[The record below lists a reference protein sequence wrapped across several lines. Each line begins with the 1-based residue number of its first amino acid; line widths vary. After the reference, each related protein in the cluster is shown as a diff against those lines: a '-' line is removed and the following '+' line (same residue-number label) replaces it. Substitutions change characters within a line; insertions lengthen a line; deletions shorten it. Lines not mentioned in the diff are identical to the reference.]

1 MAIIAAFSMMGVF
14 FLVGLYVAGALGVLS
29 LVMMQVFSDA
39 PLWNILGNKAWESN
53 TNFILVAVPLFLLM
67 GELMLRSGMGERM
80 YGALSRWLVFLPG
93 GLLHTNIASCAVFAA
108 CSGSSVATSATIS
121 RVSLPSFR
129 QRGYSE
135 RLVIGSLAAG
145 GTLGILIP
153 PSIGLIIYGVLVE
166 ESIGRLYM
174 GGFLPGFLLAITMI
188 LMMVV
193 TSLILP
199 RTAPMD
205 EEVRRL
211 YRAWFHGIGV
221 RRYNAEQMAV
231 LRQEQATEAGIAMPR
246 DRRSYR
252 RGRSILS
259 YSESISVWLNMLFN
273 AVMGMMSIVPVLF
286 IIIIVLGSIYTGWA
300 TPTEAAALGVFG
312 ALVVAIANELYRRIR
327 HNHWAVIGL
336 GIFLFPVVVFSL
348 DDYLREQEGELRT
361 STTLLTMFGFVWMI
375 GAFIVLF
382 LISGNIIV
390 SMLGLLWPVPWYF
403 ALLLIGARG
412 ELPPPAYD
420 SWNQAGGALRVM
432 ILDSIISTVR
442 TSSMIMLIIMAAF
455 TLSFAFARLGI
466 SQDISEWITAL
477 NLNPLQFVIILVF
490 FYLLLGTF
498 MESFA
503 MLVTTIPILTPSL
516 EAVGVDLV
524 WFGIIMVILVEAALI
539 SPPEGINLYILHGVR
554 QDIDAQMAEQT
565 AAAQDALKES
575 TITDVYIGVLPFM
588 GCMAAVIGLLFIF
601 PDIAL
606 WAPCIIYDNPTR
618 DFLEVVGK
626 TPDATSFWDQVR
638 FCSSEFR
645 PRAYH

>member
-1 MAIIAAFSMMGVF
+1 MAIITAFSMMGVF
-14 FLVGLYVAGALGVLS
+14 FLIGLYVAGALGVLS
-29 LVMMQVFSDA
+29 LVMMQAFSDA

-174 GGFLPGFLLAITMI
+174 AGFFPGFLLAFVMI
-188 LMMVV
+188 LMMVF
-193 TSLILP
+193 TSIVAP

-205 EEVRRL
+205 EEVKRL
-211 YRAWFHGIGV
+211 YRGWFHGLSI
-221 RRYNAEQMAV
+221 RRYNAEQLDV
-231 LRQEQATEAGIAMPR
+231 LRQEQATEAGLANLEER
-246 DRRSYR
+246 KAYR
-252 RGRSILS
+252 RGRSTLS
-259 YSESISVWLNMLFN
+259 YVEATSEWLRMIGE
-273 AVMGMMSIVPVLF
+273 AIVGLVAIIPVL
-286 IIIIVLGSIYTGWA
+286 IIIAVVLGTIYLGIA
-300 TPTEAAALGVFG
+300 TPTEAAAFGVSG
-312 ALVVAIANELYRRIR
+312 ALVVAAANELYKRLLGTYSNWGQAFR
-327 HNHWAVIGL
+327 AVYL
-336 GIFLFPVVVFSL
+336 MLL
-348 DDYLREQEGELRT
+348 D
-361 STTLLTMFGFVWMI
+361 
-375 GAFIVLF
+375 A
-382 LISGNIIV
+382 
-390 SMLGLLWPVPWYF
+390 
-403 ALLLIGARG
+403 
-412 ELPPPAYD
+412 
-420 SWNQAGGALRVM
+420 
-432 ILDSIISTVR
+432 IISTVR
-442 TSSMIMLIIMAAF
+442 TSSMIMLIVMAAF

-466 SQDISEWITAL
+466 SQDISEWITDL
-477 NLNPLQFVIILVF
+477 NLNALQFVIILVF

-503 MLVTTIPILTPSL
+503 MLVTTIPILTPAL
-516 EAVGVDLV
+516 VNVGVDLV

-554 QDIDAQMAEQT
+554 LDVDSQMSEQT
-565 AAAQDALKES
+565 EAAQAALQES

-588 GCMAAVIGLLFIF
+588 GCMAAVIALLFAF

-606 WAPCIIYDNPTR
+606 YAPCLIYDDPSR
-618 DFLEVVGK
+618 DFLQHINVER
-626 TPDATSFWDQVR
+626 DAAGFWEQVKY
-638 FCSSEFR
+638 CSSEFR
-645 PRAYH
+645 PRAYE

>member
-1 MAIIAAFSMMGVF
+1 MAIITAFSMMGVF
-14 FLVGLYVAGALGVLS
+14 FLIGLYVAGALGVLS

-174 GGFLPGFLLAITMI
+174 AGFFPGFLLALVMI
-188 LMMVV
+188 AMMVF
-193 TSLILP
+193 TSILFP

-221 RRYNAEQMAV
+221 RRYDADRLAA
-231 LRQEQATEAGIAMPR
+231 LRQEQATEARLANPAE
-246 DRRSYR
+246 RRAYR
-252 RGRSILS
+252 RGRSTLS
-259 YSESISVWLNMLFN
+259 YLEATSEWLRMVGEAFVGLV
-273 AVMGMMSIVPVLF
+273 AIIPVL
-286 IIIIVLGSIYTGWA
+286 IIIAVVLGTIYLGIA
-300 TPTEAAALGVFG
+300 TPTEAAAFGVTG
-312 ALVVAIANELYRRIR
+312 ALVVAAANELYKRLQGTYSTWGQSFR
-327 HNHWAVIGL
+327 AVYL
-336 GIFLFPVVVFSL
+336 MLL
-348 DDYLREQEGELRT
+348 D
-361 STTLLTMFGFVWMI
+361 
-375 GAFIVLF
+375 A
-382 LISGNIIV
+382 
-390 SMLGLLWPVPWYF
+390 
-403 ALLLIGARG
+403 
-412 ELPPPAYD
+412 
-420 SWNQAGGALRVM
+420 
-432 ILDSIISTVR
+432 IISTVR
-442 TSSMIMLIIMAAF
+442 TSSMIMLIVMAAF

-466 SQDISEWITAL
+466 SQDISNWITGL
-477 NLNPLQFVIILVF
+477 NLNALQFVIILVF

-503 MLVTTIPILTPSL
+503 MLVTTIPILTPAL
-516 EAVGVDLV
+516 VNVGVDLV

-554 QDIDAQMAEQT
+554 QDVDSQMAEQT
-565 AAAQDALKES
+565 AAAQEALQES

-588 GCMAAVIGLLFIF
+588 GCMASVIALLFVF

-606 WAPCIIYDNPTR
+606 WAPCIIYDDPSR
-618 DFLEVVGK
+618 DFLQAINVER
-626 TPDATSFWDQVR
+626 DAAGFWENIR
-638 FCSSEFR
+638 YCSSEFR
-645 PRAYH
+645 PRAYE

>member
-14 FLVGLYVAGALGVLS
+14 FLIGLYVAGALGVLS

-174 GGFLPGFLLAITMI
+174 AGFFPGFLLAFVMI
-188 LMMVV
+188 LMMVF
-193 TSLILP
+193 TSIVVP

-211 YRAWFHGIGV
+211 YRGWFHGIGV
-221 RRYNAEQMAV
+221 RRYNAEQMNV
-231 LRQEQATEAGIAMPR
+231 MGQEQATEAGLSDVRDPETGLSPR
-246 DRRSYR
+246 QAYR
-252 RGRSILS
+252 RGRSTLS
-259 YSESISVWLNMLFN
+259 YVEATSEWLRMVGE
-273 AVMGMMSIVPVLF
+273 AVVGLVAIIPVL
-286 IIIIVLGSIYTGWA
+286 IIIAVVLGTIYLGIA
-300 TPTEAAALGVFG
+300 TPTEAAAFGVSG
-312 ALVVAIANELYRRIR
+312 ALIVAAANELYKRLQGTYSNWSQAFR
-327 HNHWAVIGL
+327 AVYL
-336 GIFLFPVVVFSL
+336 MLL
-348 DDYLREQEGELRT
+348 D
-361 STTLLTMFGFVWMI
+361 
-375 GAFIVLF
+375 A
-382 LISGNIIV
+382 
-390 SMLGLLWPVPWYF
+390 
-403 ALLLIGARG
+403 
-412 ELPPPAYD
+412 
-420 SWNQAGGALRVM
+420 
-432 ILDSIISTVR
+432 IISTVR
-442 TSSMIMLIIMAAF
+442 TSSMIMLIVMAAF

-477 NLNPLQFVIILVF
+477 NLNALQFVIILVF

-503 MLVTTIPILTPSL
+503 MLVTTIPILTPAL
-516 EAVGVDLV
+516 VNVGVDLV

-554 QDIDAQMAEQT
+554 QDVDAQMAEQT
-565 AAAQDALKES
+565 AAAQAALRES

-588 GCMAAVIGLLFIF
+588 GCMAAVITLLFVF

-606 WAPCIIYDNPTR
+606 YAPCLIYDDPSR
-618 DFLEVVGK
+618 DFLQSIDVER
-626 TPDATSFWDQVR
+626 DAAGFWEQVR

-645 PRAYH
+645 PRAYE

>member
-1 MAIIAAFSMMGVF
+1 MAIITAFSMMGVF
-14 FLVGLYVAGALGVLS
+14 FLIGLYVAGALGVLS

-174 GGFLPGFLLAITMI
+174 GGFLPGFLLAFTMI

-193 TSLILP
+193 TSVIFP

-211 YRAWFHGIGV
+211 YRAWFNGIGI
-221 RRYNAEQMAV
+221 RRYTDEQLAELQ
-231 LRQEQATEAGIAMPR
+231 RERTTEAGIANPVER
-246 DRRSYR
+246 AAYR
-252 RGRSILS
+252 RGRSTLS
-259 YSESISVWLNMLFN
+259 YGEATGEWLRMVKEATLGLV
-273 AVMGMMSIVPVLF
+273 AIIPVLV
-286 IIIIVLGSIYTGWA
+286 IIIVVLGSIYTGWA
-300 TPTEAAALGVFG
+300 TPTEAAALGVVG
-312 ALVVAIANELYRRIR
+312 ALVVAIANELYKRPQGAYSSWGQSMRGIRIM
-327 HNHWAVIGL
+327 L
-336 GIFLFPVVVFSL
+336 L
-348 DDYLREQEGELRT
+348 D
-361 STTLLTMFGFVWMI
+361 
-375 GAFIVLF
+375 A
-382 LISGNIIV
+382 
-390 SMLGLLWPVPWYF
+390 
-403 ALLLIGARG
+403 
-412 ELPPPAYD
+412 
-420 SWNQAGGALRVM
+420 
-432 ILDSIISTVR
+432 IISTVR
-442 TSSMIMLIIMAAF
+442 TSSMIMLIVMAAF

-466 SQDISEWITAL
+466 SQDISEWITGL
-477 NLNPLQFVIILVF
+477 NLNALQFVIILVF

-554 QDIDAQMAEQT
+554 QDVDAQMAEQT
-565 AAAQDALKES
+565 AAAQEALRES

-588 GCMAAVIGLLFIF
+588 GCMAAVIALLFAF

-606 WAPCIIYDNPTR
+606 WAPCIIYDDPSR
-618 DFLEVVGK
+618 EFLQTVNVEREAAG
-626 TPDATSFWDQVR
+626 FWENIR
-638 FCSSEFR
+638 YCSSEFR
-645 PRAYH
+645 PRAYQ

>member
-1 MAIIAAFSMMGVF
+1 MAIITAFSMMGVF
-14 FLVGLYVAGALGVLS
+14 FLIGLYVAGALGVLS
-29 LVMMQVFSDA
+29 LVMMQAFSDA

-174 GGFLPGFLLAITMI
+174 AGFFPGFLLAFVMI
-188 LMMVV
+188 LMMVF
-193 TSLILP
+193 TSIVVP

-205 EEVRRL
+205 EEVKRL
-211 YRAWFHGIGV
+211 YRGWFHGLGIS
-221 RRYNAEQMAV
+221 RYNPEQLSV
-231 LRQEQATEAGIAMPR
+231 LSQEQATEAGLTDLAER
-246 DRRSYR
+246 KAYR
-252 RGRSILS
+252 RGRSTLS
-259 YSESISVWLNMLFN
+259 YVEATSEWLRMIGE
-273 AVMGMMSIVPVLF
+273 AIVGLVAIIPVL
-286 IIIIVLGSIYTGWA
+286 IIIAVVLGTIYLGIA
-300 TPTEAAALGVFG
+300 TPTEAAAFGVTG
-312 ALVVAIANELYRRIR
+312 ALVVAAANELYKRALGTYSNWGQAFR
-327 HNHWAVIGL
+327 AVYL
-336 GIFLFPVVVFSL
+336 MLL
-348 DDYLREQEGELRT
+348 D
-361 STTLLTMFGFVWMI
+361 
-375 GAFIVLF
+375 A
-382 LISGNIIV
+382 
-390 SMLGLLWPVPWYF
+390 
-403 ALLLIGARG
+403 
-412 ELPPPAYD
+412 
-420 SWNQAGGALRVM
+420 
-432 ILDSIISTVR
+432 IISTVR
-442 TSSMIMLIIMAAF
+442 TSSMIMLIVMAAF

-466 SQDISEWITAL
+466 SQDISEWITGL
-477 NLNPLQFVIILVF
+477 NLNALQFVIILVF

-503 MLVTTIPILTPSL
+503 MLVTTIPILTPAL
-516 EAVGVDLV
+516 VNVGVDLV

-554 QDIDAQMAEQT
+554 LDVDSQMAEQT
-565 AAAQDALKES
+565 EAAQAALQES

-588 GCMAAVIGLLFIF
+588 GCMAAVIALLFVF

-606 WAPCIIYDNPTR
+606 WAPCMIYDDPSR
-618 DFLEVVGK
+618 DFLQHINVER
-626 TPDATSFWDQVR
+626 DAAGFWEQVQ

-645 PRAYH
+645 PRAYE

>member
-14 FLVGLYVAGALGVLS
+14 FIIGLYVAGALGVLS
-29 LVMMQVFSDA
+29 LVMMQMFSDA
-39 PLWNILGNKAWESN
+39 PLWNVMGNKAWETN
-53 TNFILVAVPLFLLM
+53 KNFILVAVPLFLLM

-174 GGFLPGFLLAITMI
+174 GGFLPGFLLAFTMI
-188 LMMVV
+188 LMMIV
-193 TSLILP
+193 TSVIFP

-211 YRAWFHGIGV
+211 YRAWFHGISV
-221 RRYNAEQMAV
+221 RRYTDEQMAV
-231 LRQEQATEAGIAMPR
+231 MRQEQATEAGLTDPA
-246 DRRSYR
+246 DRAAYR
-252 RGRSILS
+252 RGRSTLS
-259 YSESISVWLNMLFN
+259 YPEAIAEWLRMIKEATVGLL
-273 AVMGMMSIVPVLF
+273 AIIPVV
-286 IIIIVLGSIYTGWA
+286 IIILVVLGSIYTGWA
-300 TPTEAAALGVFG
+300 TPTEAAALGVVG
-312 ALVVAIANELYRRIR
+312 ALVVAIANELYKRSQ
-327 HNHWAVIGL
+327 
-336 GIFLFPVVVFSL
+336 GIYA
-348 DDYLREQEGELRT
+348 D
-361 STTLLTMFGFVWMI
+361 
-375 GAFIVLF
+375 
-382 LISGNIIV
+382 
-390 SMLGLLWPVPWYF
+390 
-403 ALLLIGARG
+403 
-412 ELPPPAYD
+412 
-420 SWNQAGGALRVM
+420 WNQSMRGIRIML
-432 ILDSIISTVR
+432 LDAIISTVR
-442 TSSMIMLIIMAAF
+442 TSSMIMLIVMAAF

-466 SQDISEWITAL
+466 SQDISEWITGL
-477 NLNPLQFVIILVF
+477 NLNALQFVIILVF

-554 QDIDAQMAEQT
+554 QDVDAQMAEQT
-565 AAAQDALKES
+565 AAAQEALRES

-588 GCMAAVIGLLFIF
+588 GCMALVIALLFAF

-606 WAPCIIYDNPTR
+606 YAPCIIYDDPSR
-618 DFLEVVGK
+618 DFLQAVNVER
-626 TPDATSFWDQVR
+626 DAAGFWENVR
-638 FCSSEFR
+638 YCASEFR
-645 PRAYH
+645 PRAYE

>member
-14 FLVGLYVAGALGVLS
+14 FIIGLYVAGALGVLS
-29 LVMMQVFSDA
+29 LVMMQMFSDA

-174 GGFLPGFLLAITMI
+174 GGFLPGFLLAFTMI
-188 LMMVV
+188 LMMIV
-193 TSLILP
+193 TSVIFP

-211 YRAWFHGIGV
+211 YRAWFHGIAI
-221 RRYNAEQMAV
+221 RRYTDEQMAV
-231 LRQEQATEAGIAMPR
+231 MRQEQATEAGLTDPA
-246 DRRSYR
+246 DRAAYR
-252 RGRSILS
+252 RGRSTLS
-259 YSESISVWLNMLFN
+259 YPEAVAEWLRMVKDATVGLV
-273 AVMGMMSIVPVLF
+273 AIIPVL
-286 IIIIVLGSIYTGWA
+286 IIILVVLGSIYTGWA

-312 ALVVAIANELYRRIR
+312 ALVVAIANELYKKAQGTYADWSQSMRGIRIM
-327 HNHWAVIGL
+327 L
-336 GIFLFPVVVFSL
+336 L
-348 DDYLREQEGELRT
+348 D
-361 STTLLTMFGFVWMI
+361 
-375 GAFIVLF
+375 A
-382 LISGNIIV
+382 
-390 SMLGLLWPVPWYF
+390 
-403 ALLLIGARG
+403 
-412 ELPPPAYD
+412 
-420 SWNQAGGALRVM
+420 
-432 ILDSIISTVR
+432 IISTVR
-442 TSSMIMLIIMAAF
+442 TSSMIMLIVMAAF

-466 SQDISEWITAL
+466 SQDISEWITGL
-477 NLNPLQFVIILVF
+477 NLNALQFVIILVF

-554 QDIDAQMAEQT
+554 QDVDAQMAEQT
-565 AAAQDALKES
+565 AAAQEALRES

-588 GCMAAVIGLLFIF
+588 GCMALVIALLFAF

-606 WAPCIIYDNPTR
+606 WAPCIIYDDPSR
-618 DFLEVVGK
+618 DFLQSVNVER
-626 TPDATSFWDQVR
+626 DAAGFWEQIR
-638 FCSSEFR
+638 YCSSEFR
-645 PRAYH
+645 PRAYE

>member
-1 MAIIAAFSMMGVF
+1 MAVITAFSMMGVF
-14 FLVGLYVAGALGVLS
+14 FLIGLYVAGALGVLS
-29 LVMMQVFSDA
+29 LVMMQAFSDA

-153 PSIGLIIYGVLVE
+153 PSIGLIIFGVLVE

-174 GGFLPGFLLAITMI
+174 AGFLPGFLLAFTMI
-188 LMMVV
+188 AMMVV
-193 TSLILP
+193 TSALIP
-199 RTAPMD
+199 RTAPME

-211 YRAWFHGIGV
+211 YRAWFNGIGI
-221 RRYNAEQMAV
+221 RRYTSEQLEA
-231 LRQEQATEAGIAMPR
+231 LQQEQVTEAGLTDLTERAA
-246 DRRSYR
+246 YR
-252 RGRSILS
+252 RGRSTLS
-259 YSESISVWLNMLFN
+259 YGEATAEWLRMLKE
-273 AVMGMMSIVPVLF
+273 ALVGLLAIIPVL
-286 IIIIVLGSIYTGWA
+286 IIIAVVLGSIYTGWA
-300 TPTEAAALGVFG
+300 TPTEAAALGVVG
-312 ALVVAIANELYRRIR
+312 ALVVAVANELYKRQQGIYT
-327 HNHWAVIGL
+327 NL
-336 GIFLFPVVVFSL
+336 G
-348 DDYLREQEGELRT
+348 E
-361 STTLLTMFGFVWMI
+361 
-375 GAFIVLF
+375 
-382 LISGNIIV
+382 
-390 SMLGLLWPVPWYF
+390 SMRGIKV
-403 ALLLIGARG
+403 LLLDA
-412 ELPPPAYD
+412 
-420 SWNQAGGALRVM
+420 
-432 ILDSIISTVR
+432 IISTVR
-442 TSSMIMLIIMAAF
+442 TSSMIMLIVMAAF

-477 NLNPLQFVIILVF
+477 NLNALQFVIILVF

-516 EAVGVDLV
+516 NAVGVDLV

-554 QDIDAQMAEQT
+554 QDVDAEMAEQT
-565 AAAQDALKES
+565 AAAQEALRES

-588 GCMAAVIGLLFIF
+588 GCMALVIGLLFVF

-606 WAPCIIYDNPTR
+606 WAPCIIYDDPSREFLQSVNIER
-618 DFLEVVGK
+618 DAV
-626 TPDATSFWDQVR
+626 SFWDNIR
-638 FCSSEFR
+638 YCSSEFR
-645 PRAYH
+645 PRAYQ

>member
-1 MAIIAAFSMMGVF
+1 MAIITAFSMMGVF
-14 FLVGLYVAGALGVLS
+14 FLIGLYVAGALGVLS

-80 YGALSRWLVFLPG
+80 YGSLSRWLVFLPG

-174 GGFLPGFLLAITMI
+174 GGFLPGFLLAFTMI
-188 LMMVV
+188 AMMVV
-193 TSLILP
+193 TSVIFP
-199 RTAPMD
+199 RTAPME

-211 YRAWFHGIGV
+211 YRAWFSGIGV
-221 RRYNAEQMAV
+221 RRYTEEQRAEM
-231 LRQEQATEAGIAMPR
+231 LREQAVEAGLADPAER
-246 DRRSYR
+246 AAYR
-252 RGRSILS
+252 RGRATLS
-259 YSESISVWLNMLFN
+259 YFEATAEWLRMLKE
-273 AVMGMMSIVPVLF
+273 ALLGLVAIIPVLA
-286 IIIIVLGSIYTGWA
+286 IIVVVLGSIYTGWA
-300 TPTEAAALGVFG
+300 TPTEAAALGVVG
-312 ALVVAIANELYRRIR
+312 ALVVAVVNEVYKKVQGVYSNWNESVR
-327 HNHWAVIGL
+327 
-336 GIFLFPVVVFSL
+336 GI
-348 DDYLREQEGELRT
+348 
-361 STTLLTMFGFVWMI
+361 
-375 GAFIVLF
+375 
-382 LISGNIIV
+382 
-390 SMLGLLWPVPWYF
+390 
-403 ALLLIGARG
+403 
-412 ELPPPAYD
+412 
-420 SWNQAGGALRVM
+420 RVM
-432 ILDSIISTVR
+432 LLDAIISTVR
-442 TSSMIMLIIMAAF
+442 TSSMIMLIVMAAF

-466 SQDISEWITAL
+466 SQDISEWITGL
-477 NLNPLQFVIILVF
+477 NLNALQFVIILVF

-503 MLVTTIPILTPSL
+503 MLVTTIPILAPTL

-554 QDIDAQMAEQT
+554 QDVDQQMAEQT
-565 AAAQDALKES
+565 AAAQEALQES

-588 GCMAAVIGLLFIF
+588 GCMAAVIALLFIF

-606 WAPCIIYDNPTR
+606 WAPCIIYDDPSR
-618 DFLEVVGK
+618 DFLQAVNVEREAAG
-626 TPDATSFWDQVR
+626 FWENVR

-645 PRAYH
+645 PRAYQ

>member
-1 MAIIAAFSMMGVF
+1 MAIITAFSMMGVF
-14 FLVGLYVAGALGVLS
+14 FLIGLYVAGALGVLS
-29 LVMMQVFSDA
+29 LVMMQAFSDA

-174 GGFLPGFLLAITMI
+174 GGFLPGFLLAFTMI
-188 LMMVV
+188 LMMIV
-193 TSLILP
+193 TSAIFP

-211 YRAWFHGIGV
+211 YRAWFHGISI
-221 RRYNAEQMAV
+221 RRYTDEQMAV
-231 LRQEQATEAGIAMPR
+231 MRQEQATEAGLTDPA
-246 DRRSYR
+246 DRAAYR
-252 RGRSILS
+252 RGRSTLS
-259 YSESISVWLNMLFN
+259 YPEAIAEWLRMIKEATIGLL
-273 AVMGMMSIVPVLF
+273 AIIPVL
-286 IIIIVLGSIYTGWA
+286 IIILVVLGSIYTGWA

-312 ALVVAIANELYRRIR
+312 ALVVAIANELYKRSQGIYADWSQSMRGIRIM
-327 HNHWAVIGL
+327 L
-336 GIFLFPVVVFSL
+336 L
-348 DDYLREQEGELRT
+348 D
-361 STTLLTMFGFVWMI
+361 
-375 GAFIVLF
+375 A
-382 LISGNIIV
+382 
-390 SMLGLLWPVPWYF
+390 
-403 ALLLIGARG
+403 
-412 ELPPPAYD
+412 
-420 SWNQAGGALRVM
+420 
-432 ILDSIISTVR
+432 IISTVR
-442 TSSMIMLIIMAAF
+442 TSSMIMLIVMAAF

-466 SQDISEWITAL
+466 SQDISEWITGL
-477 NLNPLQFVIILVF
+477 NLNALQFVIILVF

-554 QDIDAQMAEQT
+554 QDVDQQMAEQT
-565 AAAQDALKES
+565 AAAQEALRES

-588 GCMAAVIGLLFIF
+588 GCMALVIALLFAF

-606 WAPCIIYDNPTR
+606 WAPCIIYDDPSR
-618 DFLEVVGK
+618 DFLQSVNIER
-626 TPDATSFWDQVR
+626 DAAGFWEQIR
-638 FCSSEFR
+638 YCSSEFR
-645 PRAYH
+645 PRAYE

>member
-14 FLVGLYVAGALGVLS
+14 FIIGLYVAGALGVLS
-29 LVMMQVFSDA
+29 LVMMQMFSDA

-174 GGFLPGFLLAITMI
+174 GGFLPGFLLAFTMI

-193 TSLILP
+193 TSVLLP

-211 YRAWFHGIGV
+211 YRAWFHGVAV
-221 RRYNAEQMAV
+221 RRYTDEQMTV
-231 LRQEQATEAGIAMPR
+231 MRQEQATEAGLTDPA
-246 DRRSYR
+246 DRAAYR
-252 RGRSILS
+252 RGRSTLS
-259 YSESISVWLNMLFN
+259 YPEAIAEWLRMIKEATVGLL
-273 AVMGMMSIVPVLF
+273 AIIPVL
-286 IIIIVLGSIYTGWA
+286 IIIFVVLGSIYTGWA

-312 ALVVAIANELYRRIR
+312 ALVVAIANELYKKPQGVY
-327 HNHWAVIGL
+327 A
-336 GIFLFPVVVFSL
+336 
-348 DDYLREQEGELRT
+348 D
-361 STTLLTMFGFVWMI
+361 
-375 GAFIVLF
+375 
-382 LISGNIIV
+382 
-390 SMLGLLWPVPWYF
+390 
-403 ALLLIGARG
+403 
-412 ELPPPAYD
+412 
-420 SWNQAGGALRVM
+420 WNQSMRGIRIML
-432 ILDSIISTVR
+432 LDAIISTVR
-442 TSSMIMLIIMAAF
+442 TSSMIMLIVMAAF

-466 SQDISEWITAL
+466 SQDISEWITGL
-477 NLNPLQFVIILVF
+477 NLNALQFVIILVF

-554 QDIDAQMAEQT
+554 QDVDAQMAEQT
-565 AAAQDALKES
+565 AAAQEALRES

-588 GCMAAVIGLLFIF
+588 GCMALVIALLFAF

-606 WAPCIIYDNPTR
+606 YAPCIIYDDPSR
-618 DFLEVVGK
+618 DFLQSVNVER
-626 TPDATSFWDQVR
+626 DAAGFWENVR
-638 FCSSEFR
+638 YCASEFR
-645 PRAYH
+645 PRAYE

>member
-1 MAIIAAFSMMGVF
+1 MAIITAFSMMGVF
-14 FLVGLYVAGALGVLS
+14 FLIGLYVAGALGVLS
-29 LVMMQVFSDA
+29 LVMMQAFSDA

-174 GGFLPGFLLAITMI
+174 AGFFPGFLLAFVMI
-188 LMMVV
+188 LMMVF
-193 TSLILP
+193 TSIVAP

-205 EEVRRL
+205 EEVKRL
-211 YRAWFHGIGV
+211 YRGWFNGLGI
-221 RRYNAEQMAV
+221 RRYSEEQLNV
-231 LRQEQATEAGIAMPR
+231 LRQEQATEAGLTDLAER
-246 DRRSYR
+246 KAYR
-252 RGRSILS
+252 RGRSTLN
-259 YSESISVWLNMLFN
+259 YLEATSEWLRMIGEAFVGLV
-273 AVMGMMSIVPVLF
+273 AIIPV
-286 IIIIVLGSIYTGWA
+286 IIIIAVVLGTIYLGIA
-300 TPTEAAALGVFG
+300 TPTEAAAFGVSG
-312 ALVVAIANELYRRIR
+312 ALIVAAANELYKRVLGTYSSWGQAFR
-327 HNHWAVIGL
+327 AVYL
-336 GIFLFPVVVFSL
+336 MLL
-348 DDYLREQEGELRT
+348 D
-361 STTLLTMFGFVWMI
+361 
-375 GAFIVLF
+375 A
-382 LISGNIIV
+382 
-390 SMLGLLWPVPWYF
+390 
-403 ALLLIGARG
+403 
-412 ELPPPAYD
+412 
-420 SWNQAGGALRVM
+420 
-432 ILDSIISTVR
+432 IISTVR
-442 TSSMIMLIIMAAF
+442 TSSMIMLIVMAAF

-466 SQDISEWITAL
+466 SQDISEWITGL
-477 NLNPLQFVIILVF
+477 NLNALQFVIILVF

-503 MLVTTIPILTPSL
+503 MLVTTIPILTPAL
-516 EAVGVDLV
+516 VNVGVDLI

-554 QDIDAQMAEQT
+554 QDVDAQMAEQT
-565 AAAQDALKES
+565 AAAQAALQES

-588 GCMAAVIGLLFIF
+588 GCMAMVIALLFAF

-606 WAPCIIYDNPTR
+606 WAPCLIYDDPSR
-618 DFLEVVGK
+618 DFLQHINVER
-626 TPDATSFWDQVR
+626 DAAGFWEQVQY
-638 FCSSEFR
+638 CSSEFR
-645 PRAYH
+645 PRAYQ

>member
-1 MAIIAAFSMMGVF
+1 MAIITAFSMMGVF
-14 FLVGLYVAGALGVLS
+14 FLIGLYVAGALGVLS
-29 LVMMQVFSDA
+29 LVMMQAFSDA

-174 GGFLPGFLLAITMI
+174 GGFLPGFLLAFTMI
-188 LMMVV
+188 LMMIV
-193 TSLILP
+193 TSVVFP

-211 YRAWFHGIGV
+211 YRAWFHGISV
-221 RRYNAEQMAV
+221 RRYTDEQMTV
-231 LRQEQATEAGIAMPR
+231 MRQEQATEAGLTDPA
-246 DRRSYR
+246 DRAAYR
-252 RGRSILS
+252 RGRSTLS
-259 YSESISVWLNMLFN
+259 YPEAITEWLRMIKEATIGLL
-273 AVMGMMSIVPVLF
+273 AIIPVL
-286 IIIIVLGSIYTGWA
+286 IIIMVVLGSIYTGWA

-312 ALVVAIANELYRRIR
+312 ALVVAIANELYKRSQGIYADWGQSMRGIRIM
-327 HNHWAVIGL
+327 L
-336 GIFLFPVVVFSL
+336 L
-348 DDYLREQEGELRT
+348 D
-361 STTLLTMFGFVWMI
+361 
-375 GAFIVLF
+375 A
-382 LISGNIIV
+382 
-390 SMLGLLWPVPWYF
+390 
-403 ALLLIGARG
+403 
-412 ELPPPAYD
+412 
-420 SWNQAGGALRVM
+420 
-432 ILDSIISTVR
+432 IISTVR
-442 TSSMIMLIIMAAF
+442 TSSMIMLIVMAAF

-466 SQDISEWITAL
+466 SQDISEWITGL
-477 NLNPLQFVIILVF
+477 NLNALQFVIILVF

-554 QDIDAQMAEQT
+554 QDVDQQMAEQT
-565 AAAQDALKES
+565 AAAQEALRES

-588 GCMAAVIGLLFIF
+588 GCMALVIALLFAF

-606 WAPCIIYDNPTR
+606 WAPCIIYDDPSR
-618 DFLEVVGK
+618 DFLQSVNIER
-626 TPDATSFWDQVR
+626 DAAGFWEQIR
-638 FCSSEFR
+638 YCSSEFR
-645 PRAYH
+645 PLAYE

>member
-14 FLVGLYVAGALGVLS
+14 FIIGLYVAGALGVLS
-29 LVMMQVFSDA
+29 LVMMQMFSDA

-174 GGFLPGFLLAITMI
+174 GGFLPGFLLAFTMI

-193 TSLILP
+193 TSVLLP

-211 YRAWFHGIGV
+211 YRAWFHGVGI
-221 RRYNAEQMAV
+221 RRYTDEQMTV
-231 LRQEQATEAGIAMPR
+231 MRQEQGTEAGLTDPS
-246 DRRSYR
+246 DRAAYR
-252 RGRSILS
+252 RGRSTLS
-259 YSESISVWLNMLFN
+259 YGEATAEWLRMLKE
-273 AVMGMMSIVPVLF
+273 ATIGLLAIIPVL
-286 IIIIVLGSIYTGWA
+286 IIIIVVLGSIYTGWA
-300 TPTEAAALGVFG
+300 TPTEAAALGVVG
-312 ALVVAIANELYRRIR
+312 ALVVAIANELYKRSQ
-327 HNHWAVIGL
+327 
-336 GIFLFPVVVFSL
+336 GIYA
-348 DDYLREQEGELRT
+348 D
-361 STTLLTMFGFVWMI
+361 
-375 GAFIVLF
+375 
-382 LISGNIIV
+382 
-390 SMLGLLWPVPWYF
+390 
-403 ALLLIGARG
+403 
-412 ELPPPAYD
+412 
-420 SWNQAGGALRVM
+420 WNQSMHGIRIML
-432 ILDSIISTVR
+432 LDAIISTVR
-442 TSSMIMLIIMAAF
+442 TSSMIMLIVMAAF

-466 SQDISEWITAL
+466 SADISEWITGL
-477 NLNPLQFVIILVF
+477 NLNALQFVIILVF

-554 QDIDAQMAEQT
+554 QDVDQQMAEQT
-565 AAAQDALKES
+565 AAAQEALQES

-588 GCMAAVIGLLFIF
+588 GCMAMVIALLFAF

-606 WAPCIIYDNPTR
+606 WAPCIIYDDPSR
-618 DFLEVVGK
+618 DFLQSVNVER
-626 TPDATSFWDQVR
+626 DAAGFWEQIR
-638 FCSSEFR
+638 YCSSEFR
-645 PRAYH
+645 PRAYQ